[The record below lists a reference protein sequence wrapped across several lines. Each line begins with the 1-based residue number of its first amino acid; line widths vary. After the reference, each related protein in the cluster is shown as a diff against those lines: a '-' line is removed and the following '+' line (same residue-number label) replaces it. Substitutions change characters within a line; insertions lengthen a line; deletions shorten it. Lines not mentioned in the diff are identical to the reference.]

1 MEGLA
6 KLDKIDYRLLHL
18 LQSNAKVTNAY
29 LSQQIGLS
37 QAAVFERVKR
47 LENDGY
53 IKNYY
58 AQIDGEKA
66 GLGATF
72 FVQISL
78 ANNSHRSM
86 NAFLAKIDE
95 LDEVMECHNIT
106 GSSNFLLKIVTKD
119 LHSFQELIMGEM
131 SKLEEIG
138 SLESMIVLSV
148 MKDSKTV
155 PIPVD

>member
-1 MEGLA
+1 METLT
-6 KLDKIDYRLLHL
+6 KLDKIDCQLLQL

-29 LSQQIGLS
+29 LSQKIGLS

-47 LENDGY
+47 LENKGY

-58 AQIDGEKA
+58 VQIDSQKA

-78 ANNSHRSM
+78 ANNSRKSM
-86 NAFLAKIDE
+86 QAFLAKIDE
-95 LDEVMECHNIT
+95 LDEVIECHTIT
-106 GSSNFLLKIVTKD
+106 GSSNFLLKIVTQS
-119 LHSFQELIMGEM
+119 LQSFQSLVMDEM

-148 MKDSKTV
+148 MKDSKTI